1 MEICGGDIKMAQNI
15 YQKLLAIQNELKA
28 PKSQFN
34 KFGGYSYR
42 SCEDI
47 LEAVKP
53 LLVKNNATIIL
64 QDKIEL
70 IGDRY
75 YIKATARFID
85 AESGETIET
94 EALARESENIKGMQ
108 ASQIT
113 GATSSYARKYVLGSL
128 LLLDDCKD
136 ADAIH
141 GKEDNNKSQ
150 SHSQIDTTSTRKLS
164 DKQLA
169 RLFALG
175 YKAGFN
181 NDKVKEQIF
190 KKFNVEPKN
199 LNKQQYDTVCLGYE
213 NLIGNGEN

>member
-1 MEICGGDIKMAQNI
+1 MARNI

-164 DKQLA
+164 DKQLS
-169 RLFALG
+169 RLYAIAN
-175 YKAGFN
+175 KAGA
-181 NDKVKEQIF
+181 DKDLVKQQVM
-190 KKFNVEPKN
+190 KKFNKEVKE
-199 LNKQQYDTVCLGYE
+199 LTKQEYDIVCNGYE
-213 NLIGNGEN
+213 KAAEKTA

>member
-85 AESGETIET
+85 EESGETIET

-213 NLIGNGEN
+213 KAAEKTA

>member
-1 MEICGGDIKMAQNI
+1 MAQNI

-47 LEAVKP
+47 LEAVKS
-53 LLVKNNATIIL
+53 LLVKYNATIIL

-169 RLFALG
+169 RLYALG

>member
-1 MEICGGDIKMAQNI
+1 MARNI

-47 LEAVKP
+47 LEAVKS
-53 LLVKNNATIIL
+53 LLVKYQATIIL

-169 RLFALG
+169 RLYAIAN
-175 YKAGFN
+175 KAGA
-181 NDKVKEQIF
+181 DKDLVKQQVM
-190 KKFNVEPKN
+190 KKFNKEVKE
-199 LNKQQYDTVCLGYE
+199 LTKQEYDIVCNGYE
-213 NLIGNGEN
+213 KAAEKTA

>member
-47 LEAVKP
+47 LEAVKS

-64 QDKIEL
+64 QDKVEL

-75 YIKATARFID
+75 YVKVVAKFID
-85 AESGETIET
+85 VETGESIET
-94 EALARESENIKGMQ
+94 EALARESDQIKGMQ

-113 GATSSYARKYVLGSL
+113 GATSSYARKYALGSL

-136 ADAIH
+136 ADSTNH
-141 GKEDNNKSQ
+141 GKENTVNNFNTFSN
-150 SHSQIDTTSTRKLS
+150 TSGGKKLS
-164 DKQLA
+164 DKQLS
-169 RLFALG
+169 RLYALAN
-175 YKAGFN
+175 KAGV
-181 NDKVKEQIF
+181 DKDLVKQQVF
-190 KKFNVEPKN
+190 KKFNKEVKDLTKPE
-199 LNKQQYDTVCLGYE
+199 YDLVCNGYE
-213 NLIGNGEN
+213 KAAEKTA

>member
-1 MEICGGDIKMAQNI
+1 MARNI

-47 LEAVKP
+47 LEAVKS
-53 LLVKNNATIIL
+53 LLVKYNATIIL

-164 DKQLA
+164 DKQLS
-169 RLFALG
+169 RLYAIAN
-175 YKAGFN
+175 KAGA
-181 NDKVKEQIF
+181 DKDLVKQQVF
-190 KKFNVEPKN
+190 KKFGKEVKD
-199 LNKQQYDTVCLGYE
+199 LTKQEYDIVCNGYE
-213 NLIGNGEN
+213 KASEKTA

>member
-1 MEICGGDIKMAQNI
+1 MARNI

-47 LEAVKP
+47 LEAVKS
-53 LLVKNNATIIL
+53 LLVKYNATIIL

-169 RLFALG
+169 RLYALAN
-175 YKAGFN
+175 KAGV
-181 NDKVKEQIF
+181 DKDLVKQQVF
-190 KKFNVEPKN
+190 KKFNKEVKDLTKPE
-199 LNKQQYDTVCLGYE
+199 YDLVCNGYE
-213 NLIGNGEN
+213 KAAEKTA

>member
-1 MEICGGDIKMAQNI
+1 MARNI
-15 YQKLLAIQNELKA
+15 YQKLLAIQGELKCN
-28 PKSQFN
+28 KSQFN

-47 LEAVKP
+47 LEAVKS
-53 LLVKNNATIIL
+53 LLVKYNATIIL

-164 DKQLA
+164 DKQLS
-169 RLFALG
+169 RLYALAN
-175 YKAGFN
+175 KAGV
-181 NDKVKEQIF
+181 DKDLVKQQVM
-190 KKFNVEPKN
+190 KKFNKEVKDLTKPE
-199 LNKQQYDTVCLGYE
+199 YDLVCNGYE
-213 NLIGNGEN
+213 KAAEKTA

>member
-1 MEICGGDIKMAQNI
+1 MASNI
-15 YQKLLAIQNELKA
+15 YQKLLAIQSELKA

-47 LEAVKP
+47 LEAVKS

-64 QDKIEL
+64 QDKVEL

-75 YIKATARFID
+75 YVKVVAKFID
-85 AESGETIET
+85 VETGESIET
-94 EALARESENIKGMQ
+94 EALARESDQIKGMQ

-113 GATSSYARKYVLGSL
+113 GATSSYARKYALGSL

-136 ADAIH
+136 ADATNN
-141 GKEDNNKSQ
+141 GKEDNNKS
-150 SHSQIDTTSTRKLS
+150 HSQVDASARKLS

-169 RLFALG
+169 RLYAIAN
-175 YKAGFN
+175 KAGFN

>member
-1 MEICGGDIKMAQNI
+1 MARNI

-47 LEAVKP
+47 LEAVKS
-53 LLVKNNATIIL
+53 LLVKYNATIIL

-169 RLFALG
+169 RLYALAN
-175 YKAGFN
+175 KAGV
-181 NDKVKEQIF
+181 DKDLVKQQVF
-190 KKFNVEPKN
+190 KKFNKEVKDLTKPE
-199 LNKQQYDTVCLGYE
+199 YDLVCNGYE
-213 NLIGNGEN
+213 KAAEKNSIEVSK

>member
-1 MEICGGDIKMAQNI
+1 MARNI

-47 LEAVKP
+47 LEAVKS
-53 LLVKNNATIIL
+53 LLVKYQATIIL

-164 DKQLA
+164 DKQLS
-169 RLFALG
+169 RLYAIAN
-175 YKAGFN
+175 KAGA
-181 NDKVKEQIF
+181 DKDLVKQQVM
-190 KKFNVEPKN
+190 KKFNKEVKDLTKPE
-199 LNKQQYDTVCLGYE
+199 YDIVCNGYE
-213 NLIGNGEN
+213 KAAEKTA

>member
-1 MEICGGDIKMAQNI
+1 MAQNI
-15 YQKLLAIQNELKA
+15 YQKLLDIQNELKA

-47 LEAVKP
+47 LEAVKS
-53 LLVKNNATIIL
+53 LLVKYQATIIL

-169 RLFALG
+169 RLYALAN
-175 YKAGFN
+175 KAGV
-181 NDKVKEQIF
+181 DKDLVKQQVF
-190 KKFNVEPKN
+190 KKFSKEVKDLTKPE
-199 LNKQQYDTVCLGYE
+199 YDLVCNGYE
-213 NLIGNGEN
+213 KAAEKTA

>member
-1 MEICGGDIKMAQNI
+1 MASNI
-15 YQKLLAIQNELKA
+15 YQKLLAIQSELKA

-47 LEAVKP
+47 LEAVKS

-64 QDKIEL
+64 QDKVEL

-75 YIKATARFID
+75 YVKVVAKFID
-85 AESGETIET
+85 VETGESIET
-94 EALARESENIKGMQ
+94 EALARESDQIKGMQ

-113 GATSSYARKYVLGSL
+113 GATSSYARKYALGSL

-136 ADAIH
+136 ADATNN
-141 GKEDNNKSQ
+141 GKEDSNK

-169 RLFALG
+169 RLYAIAN
-175 YKAGFN
+175 KAGA
-181 NDKVKEQIF
+181 DKDLVKQQVM
-190 KKFNVEPKN
+190 KKFNKEVKD
-199 LNKQQYDTVCLGYE
+199 LSKQEYDVVCNGYE
-213 NLIGNGEN
+213 KAAEK

>member
-1 MEICGGDIKMAQNI
+1 MASNI
-15 YQKLLAIQNELKA
+15 YQKLLAIQSELKA

-47 LEAVKP
+47 LEAVKS

-64 QDKIEL
+64 QDKVEL

-75 YIKATARFID
+75 YVKVVAKFID
-85 AESGETIET
+85 VETGESIET
-94 EALARESENIKGMQ
+94 EALARESDQIKGMQ

-113 GATSSYARKYVLGSL
+113 GATSSYARKYALGSL

-136 ADAIH
+136 ADATNN
-141 GKEDNNKSQ
+141 GKEDNNKSY
-150 SHSQIDTTSTRKLS
+150 SQDNATNTARKLS

-169 RLFALG
+169 RLYAIAN
-175 YKAGFN
+175 KAGA
-181 NDKVKEQIF
+181 DKDLVKQQVM
-190 KKFNVEPKN
+190 KKFNKEVKE
-199 LNKQQYDTVCLGYE
+199 LTKQEYDIVCNGYE
-213 NLIGNGEN
+213 KAAEKTA